1 MSASLDAVAWPAS
14 RAGEALEA
22 LAAHVG
28 MRTRAIEVP
37 PMPEDI
43 LRGIGPHDDKAGAW
57 IEQAAAWL
65 GLEAEPVQAT
75 WPQVPDLLL
84 DAAPALVVLP
94 PTKTSAPRVVALCA
108 RATWRRDRAFALGP
122 DLRRHAVPLEP
133 LRAAL
138 CVYAESGFLEHVRGL
153 LARIGIAPSRRAK
166 AERALLAER
175 LGAVPVRG
183 AWLLRQDPGDDFVPQ
198 LRQAGVLRRLG
209 AMLATQLGLYALAG
223 LAWAILGR
231 SALQGTLDRAWL
243 LGWALALVTTIP
255 LQLLVAWNGGRLA
268 LDVGTLF
275 KQRLLVGA
283 IRLDPETVRHEGAGA
298 MLGRV
303 IESSAV
309 EANALTGA
317 TTSIAAVPE
326 LALAAGTLALG
337 VGGPLQAAVY
347 VGWVLFGVAVAARY
361 SAVRRRWT
369 VGRVAMTNDMVER
382 MVGHRTRAAQERPE
396 RWHDGEDKALEQY
409 IDASASLDR
418 AQAVL
423 TVLLPRGWT
432 LLGVASLAP
441 ALTTAGASPLA
452 LAVGVGAV
460 LFAGHALRSVTGGLV
475 SLLSA
480 GIAWREVAPLFRAA
494 AVRDEVSASLV
505 PMKDEE
511 PSPVDDAPTRVMG
524 RAVVEAHDLVF
535 RHAGRAEPVL
545 KGISLRVAQGDR
557 VLLEGSS
564 GSGKSTLGALLA
576 GLRTP
581 TSGLLLLHGLDP
593 KSVGPTAWRRR
604 VVAAPQFHENH
615 IMTGTL
621 AFNLLFGRRW
631 PATEDDLAEADAVCR
646 ELELGSLLERMP
658 SGLQQMV
665 GESGWSLS
673 HGEKSRIYMARA
685 LLQGAE
691 LVVLDE
697 SLAALDPNTLKKAL
711 ACAFRRSPALL
722 VIAHP

>member
-1 MSASLDAVAWPAS
+1 MSDALADVTWPAT
-14 RAGEALEA
+14 RLGEAIEA
-22 LAAHVG
+22 LAEHAG
-28 MRTRAIEVP
+28 MKTRPIELPPVP
-37 PMPEDI
+37 EEA
-43 LRGIGPHDDKAGAW
+43 LRELAAQGDRAGDW

-65 GLEAEPVQAT
+65 GLEAEALQTT
-75 WPQVPDLLL
+75 WPHVPDLLL
-84 DAAPALVVLP
+84 DAAPAIVVLP
-94 PTKTSAPRVVALCA
+94 STHDTPLRVAVLCA
-108 RATWRRDRAFALGP
+108 RAGWRRDRATVLGP
-122 DLRRHAVPLEP
+122 DLRRHRVPVDL
-133 LRAAL
+133 LRSAL
-138 CVYAESGFLEHVRGL
+138 CARLEGPYRAQAGAL
-153 LARIGIAPSRRAK
+153 LARIGVPASRRAK
-166 AERALLAER
+166 AEHALLAER
-175 LGAVPVRG
+175 LGAAAVRG
-183 AWLLRQDPGDDFVPQ
+183 AWLLRADPGDDFAAQ
-198 LRQAGVLRRLG
+198 LRHAGVGRRLG
-209 AMLATQLGLYALAG
+209 AMLATQLGLYGLAG
-223 LAWAILGR
+223 LSWAILGR

-255 LQLLVAWNGGRLA
+255 LQLLVAWHGGRLA

-275 KQRLLVGA
+275 KQRLLAGA
-283 IRLDPETVRHEGAGA
+283 IRLDPESVRHEGAGA

-326 LALAAGTLALG
+326 LLLAAGTLAAG
-337 VGGPLQAAVY
+337 VGGPLQAAAY
-347 VGWVLFGVAVAARY
+347 LAWVALGAGVAARY
-361 SAVRRRWT
+361 AVARGRWT
-369 VGRVAMTNDMVER
+369 RSRVAMTNDMVER

-396 RWHDGEDKALEQY
+396 RWHEGEDKALEQY
-409 IDASASLDR
+409 IAASTELDR

-423 TVLLPRGWT
+423 TVLVPRGWT
-432 LLGVASLAP
+432 LVGVATLAP
-441 ALTTAGASPLA
+441 ALTASGASPLA

-460 LFAGHALRSVTGGLV
+460 LFAGHALRSVTSGLV
-475 SLLSA
+475 SLMAA
-480 GIAWREVAPLFRAA
+480 GIAWREVGQLFRAA
-494 AVRDEVSASLV
+494 TSRDEVSVAMAA
-505 PMKDEE
+505 MKREE

-545 KGISLRVAQGDR
+545 KGISVRVLQGDR
-557 VLLEGSS
+557 VLLEGGS
-564 GSGKSTLGALLA
+564 GSGKSTLGAVLA
-576 GLRTP
+576 GLRLP
-581 TSGLLLLHGLDP
+581 TSGLVLLHGLDP

-631 PATEDDLAEADAVCR
+631 PATEEDLAEAEAVCR
-646 ELELGSLLERMP
+646 ELDLGPLLDRMP

-673 HGEKSRIYMARA
+673 HGERSRIYMARA

-697 SLAALDPNTLKKAL
+697 SLAALDPATLEKAL
-711 ACAFRRSPALL
+711 ACAFRRSPSLL